1 MIISTF
7 ALCSDFISSFK
18 CIRTRIIIIHKL
30 YRMRS
35 HCEITK
41 WTRRYR
47 LNNNEFGYYQISN
60 NGLDELHT
68 LFWHIF
74 AYIWTQLTAYGA
86 TVYYVFCVSLFHR
99 FISSDCKFLR
109 IYRCDCYFAINLFFC
124 LNNLAMTR
132 AFDFTHCANTCFDIQ
147 KSHFRCRKCL
157 CLRHSINA

>member
-109 IYRCDCYFAINLFFC
+109 IYRCDCYFAINLFF
-124 LNNLAMTR
+124 LLKQFSDDTR
-132 AFDFTHCANTCFDIQ
+132 FRFHALCQYMFWHSKISFSLQ
-147 KSHFRCRKCL
+147 KMSMPASL
-157 CLRHSINA
+157 Y